1 MSEITEAFRP
11 NTKSLTV
18 SDGSRRSPANS
29 PAAMDFEVWRAGFRA
44 AVQQHIDGFVS
55 ARCEEHLTGRGG
67 EAAASVLTEFV
78 RDGKSLRSTFAYLG
92 WRCGSGEN
100 KFAVRAAASLELL
113 HAFALL
119 QDDVMDDSQQRRGR
133 PAAHVQLAD
142 WHRRQGLFGSARF
155 GEAAAVLLA
164 DMCLV
169 WAEQMLREC
178 GLNENALARAWSSYD
193 GMRSEL
199 AAGQLADL
207 LNDVAGAPALDQV
220 LDIARRKS
228 GNYTVRRPLELGAN
242 LAGCAPSLLAILGEY
257 GTLIGE
263 AFQIRDDLLGVF
275 GHPSVTGKPIG
286 DDVRERKATTVVTLA
301 QQSAVPGVR
310 AKLREVWQDRVLD
323 DAAVE
328 HACELIESTGAR
340 GRAERMIDERVD
352 RALHLLD
359 GPEFEPWTRHALTEM
374 ALVCSDRAS

>member
-11 NTKSLTV
+11 SNNTLAV
-18 SDGSRRSPANS
+18 SGGAARSRANS
-29 PAAMDFEVWRAGFRA
+29 PTAMDFDVWRAGFRA
-44 AVQQHIDGFVS
+44 TVQQHIDGFVR
-55 ARCEEHLTGRGG
+55 ARCEEHLHGPGG

-100 KFAVRAAASLELL
+100 GVAVRAAASLELL

-133 PAAHVQLAD
+133 PAAHVQLAE

-155 GEAAAVLLA
+155 GEAAAVLLG
-164 DMCLV
+164 DLCLV

-178 GLNENALARAWSSYD
+178 GLDEHALARAWSSYD

-207 LNDVAGAPALDQV
+207 LNDVAGTPPLQQV

-228 GNYTVRRPLELGAN
+228 GNYTVRRPLELGAH
-242 LAGCAPSLLAILGEY
+242 LAGCTPSVLAILGEY

-263 AFQIRDDLLGVF
+263 AFQIRDDVLGVF

-301 QQSAVPGVR
+301 QQSAAPGVG
-310 AKLREVWQDRVLD
+310 AKLRAVWHEQTLD

-328 HACELIESTGAR
+328 RACALIESTGAR
-340 GRAERMIDERVD
+340 TRAEQMIDERVD
-352 RALHLLD
+352 RALHLLN
-359 GPEFEPWTRHALTEM
+359 GPDFEPWTRHALTEM
-374 ALVCSDRAS
+374 ALICSDRAS